1 MMTLSLLVA
10 VHAARSCFLTYHSVG
25 LLAHAR
31 QAGAACHA
39 QRTKTCQGRL
49 ASGARRDMIELSEE
63 EDRMKTLVASL
74 LLGSLGVAIAAD
86 RVAAQNAPAR
96 RTQLIT
102 LGTAGGPLP
111 RADRAQSSNLLVVNG
126 ALYLIDAG
134 GSVTSRVAQSGQ
146 DFRRIGKIFITH
158 PHSDHTAGL
167 ATLMVSQWEYQR
179 AEPTDIY
186 GGGVEALV
194 KGALA
199 YLTPNAEIRWAEG
212 KLRPMADTFK
222 GHDVAAGVIYQ
233 DANVKVTAVE
243 NSHFQFQPGTPPYG
257 KYKSFSYRFDTAD
270 RSFLFTGDTGWSDAV
285 VDLAKNADVL
295 VTEVTDTDDVI
306 ALMKRNG
313 AWQAKTAS
321 EQEGWLRHMHEEH
334 VTPEEVGKLA
344 AKAGVKT
351 IVMTHL
357 SPSPDPNGDFAH
369 YAAAAKKHFS
379 GEVLVAKDLMKF

>member
-1 MMTLSLLVA
+1 MKILPT
-10 VHAARSCFLTYHSVG
+10 C
-25 LLAHAR
+25 LLAALLGTAAAVDR
-31 QAGAACHA
+31 AAAQGTPPAGA
-39 QRTKTCQGRL
+39 
-49 ASGARRDMIELSEE
+49 
-63 EDRMKTLVASL
+63 
-74 LLGSLGVAIAAD
+74 
-86 RVAAQNAPAR
+86 
-96 RTQLIT
+96 QLIT

-111 RADRAQSSNLLVVNG
+111 RADRAQSSNLLVVNDT
-126 ALYLIDAG
+126 LYLIDAG
-134 GSVTSRVAQSGQ
+134 GSVTSRVAQSGH

-212 KLRPMADTFK
+212 KRRPMADTFK
-222 GHDVAAGVIYQ
+222 GHDVAAGVIFQ

-257 KYKSFSYRFDTAD
+257 KYKSFSYRFDTPG
-270 RSFLFTGDTGWSDAV
+270 RLFLFTGDTGWSDAV
-285 VDLAKNADVL
+285 VALAKGVDVL

-313 AWQAKTAS
+313 AWQAKSAS

-344 AKAGVKT
+344 ASAGVKI

-357 SPSPDPNGDFAH
+357 SPSPDVNDDFAR
-369 YAAAAKKHFS
+369 YALAAKKHFS
-379 GEVLVAKDLMKF
+379 GTVLVAKDLMKF